1 MSWSTLY
8 DIISN
13 VDNISND
20 IPDKIIDSFA
30 DCNNWSLKIRHGIA
44 ILSFLM
50 ENDQLADLDQ
60 DVEEI
65 IYFHKNIYLLSNGL
79 QDVCNSFC
87 LVQRHPANINIYI
100 FLHK

>member
-1 MSWSTLY
+1 MSRSMLY

-30 DCNNWSLKIRHGIA
+30 DCNNWSLKIRHGVA

-60 DVEEI
+60 DVDQWG
-65 IYFHKNIYLLSNGL
+65 NYLLQQKYLPVEQRAPGCL
-79 QDVCNSFC
+79 Q
-87 LVQRHPANINIYI
+87 
-100 FLHK
+100 